1 MTRDSGL
8 QSGDMLKPGSLSIVS
23 ECDIAANA
31 LLKRYGLS
39 NCTIEQICYSENH
52 TYRVNRQNEEP
63 VATLRICR
71 PGYRSLKELQAEIDW
86 LSTIDHIVELDG
98 FEIIKP
104 LPALDGSCVQVVAL
118 PSGAVLHG
126 VAFAYMS
133 GSAPDER
140 DEAAMRGLFRRLGSL
155 AAALHEHAQGLG
167 AAAAVHEHALG
178 PGSATAARASLV
190 PPIIN
195 RPVWDCDSALG
206 SNAPWG
212 SWRDFA
218 GFTSRERELLECAEA
233 RIRCV
238 MDAYGKPLE
247 RFGLIHAD
255 MRLANLLVEGDTL
268 KLLDFDDCAY
278 GWHLFDLAASL
289 SFIETRPDVPD
300 LIDSWLEGYRAVST
314 LRPLEDADLAV
325 IPSLIMLRRLQLT
338 AWLATRH
345 DSDPVEGF
353 SHEWAKDTIAVA
365 GRYMEGHLCLATGV

>member
-8 QSGDMLKPGSLSIVS
+8 QSGDMLKSGSLSLIG
-23 ECDIAANA
+23 ECDIVANV
-31 LLKRYGLS
+31 LLEHYGFS
-39 NCTIEQICYSENH
+39 DCTIEQICYSENH
-52 TYRVNRQNEEP
+52 TYRVSRQDEEP

-86 LSTIDHIVELDG
+86 LSTIDRVVELDG

-140 DEAAMRGLFRRLGSL
+140 DEAAMRGLFRRLGTL
-155 AAALHEHAQGLG
+155 AATLHGH
-167 AAAAVHEHALG
+167 
-178 PGSATAARASLV
+178 SRDV
-190 PPIIN
+190 PDAC
-195 RPVWDCDSALG
+195 RPVWDCATMVGPD
-206 SNAPWG
+206 APWG
-212 SWRDFA
+212 DWRMLSCFA
-218 GFTSRERELLECAEA
+218 SHERSLLERAESQA
-233 RIRCV
+233 RAS
-238 MDAYGKPLE
+238 MTAYGRPQG

-255 MRLANLLVEGDTL
+255 MRLANILLEGDAL
-268 KLLDFDDCAY
+268 KLLDFDDCAFS
-278 GWHLFDLAASL
+278 WHLFDLAASL
-289 SFIETRPDVPD
+289 SFIEARPDVAD
-300 LIDSWLEGYRAVST
+300 LVACWVEGYGAAPDSQ
-314 LRPLEDADLAV
+314 PLAPADFAV

-353 SHEWAKDTIAVA
+353 SHEWAKGTVAVA
-365 GRYMEGHLCLATGV
+365 RRYMEGRLCLVTGV